1 MRKAMESATA
11 FSRRTRQ
18 GLAAL
23 SLLVACAAGSAT
35 TTPRGPAVAFSPDAS
50 SDYKVIGYFTNWVE
64 TRKGCEFLAKDVDPS
79 AFTHIN
85 FAFAEVD
92 PGPKGKADPHF
103 GLAPFGEAAKS
114 RDPGAKGLYAELNAL
129 KAKNPS
135 LKTLLS
141 VGGWAH
147 TDPPMA
153 WLFTTMAETEKSRG
167 EFISRSLAYVRD
179 NGFDGIDID
188 WEFPGDATRGGR
200 PIDTK
205 NFTLLM
211 KEFREAI
218 AKEAASSKKPS
229 LLLTVAT
236 PAGDNMKLFELGEVQ
251 KYVDWI
257 NLMTYDFAGDWDKAT
272 GMNAPNGKT
281 GPGVPTSVANYLA
294 AGVPPN
300 KLVLGMPTYGHTFAG
315 VENEKP
321 PAPFKSKGPKM
332 RCTGEPGSIAYFEVQ
347 ELLKA
352 GSFKRYWDD
361 ETLTPYAY
369 DPKTKVWVTY
379 DDQESYAKKLDLLQE
394 KKLAGAMFWAIDLDD
409 YKGGYP
415 LISTVKN
422 RLLKK

>member
-1 MRKAMESATA
+1 MESTSA
-11 FSRRTRQ
+11 FSRGTRHAW
-18 GLAAL
+18 AAL
-23 SLLVACAAGSAT
+23 SLLVACAPVASPPA
-35 TTPRGPAVAFSPDAS
+35 AVAPAPVAAAAASPASS

-92 PGPKGKADPHF
+92 PGPKGKAEPHF
-103 GLAPFGEAAKS
+103 GLAPFGAAAKS
-114 RDPGAKGLYAELNAL
+114 RDLGNPG
-129 KAKNPS
+129 

-153 WLFTTMAETEKSRG
+153 WLFTTMAETEKSRA
-167 EFISRSLAYVRD
+167 EFIANSLKYVRG

-218 AKEAASSKKPS
+218 AKEVASGKKPA
-229 LLLTVAT
+229 LLLTIAT
-236 PAGDNMKLFELGEVQ
+236 PAGDNYKLFELGEVQ

-257 NLMTYDFAGDWDKAT
+257 NLMTYDFAGDWDAAT
-272 GMNAPNGKT
+272 GMNAPNSKT

-294 AGVPPN
+294 AGVPAH
-300 KLVLGMPTYGHTFAG
+300 KLVLGMPTYGKTFAG

-321 PAPFKSKGPKM
+321 RAPFKSKGPKM
-332 RCTGEPGSIAYFEVQ
+332 RCTGEPGSIAYFEVA
-347 ELLKA
+347 ELLKSGA
-352 GSFKRYWDD
+352 FKRYWDD
-361 ETLTPYAY
+361 ATLTPYAY

-379 DDQESYAKKLDLLQE
+379 DDEESFTKKLDLLE
-394 KKLAGAMFWAIDLDD
+394 ENKLAGAMFWAIDLDD

-415 LISTVKN
+415 LISTVKK